1 MSEKPGGDDD
11 GEIKDDES
19 KSFSDGDLFIAM
31 TDAALRDDARSA
43 SASTIQD
50 EIVKTLH
57 KIEVIRVEHDNI
69 RNRNR
74 AIAMLRCTSINN
86 SLLT

>member
-43 SASTIQD
+43 SASTIQE

-57 KIEVIRVEHDNI
+57 KIEVIRVKHDNV

-74 AIAMLRCTSINN
+74 AIGMFRCPSINN
-86 SLLT
+86 SLLA